1 MKKGFLDKDFTSISV
16 TQNNLQELKEIWD
29 HWNDENPS
37 YSCFT
42 FGKLDLVPT
51 VEEYMSL
58 LWCSRIQVDRAYSKA
73 VNVLSFLK
81 KLMNIMEMN
90 EQWVTARIKQ

>member
-1 MKKGFLDKDFTSISV
+1 
-16 TQNNLQELKEIWD
+16 
-29 HWNDENPS
+29 
-37 YSCFT
+37 
-42 FGKLDLVPT
+42 
-51 VEEYMSL
+51 MSL